1 MVHINDL
8 HRDVLAQILYKAVAA
23 PAKNLSEWKVKLP
36 LLGVCR
42 KWTELA
48 LSFVFY
54 QVFVEL
60 PELPGPSLDAH
71 FLWTSNAELL
81 ISRRCVLRAL
91 RLTIQLPYDVT
102 PDHIRIIALEILKLD
117 RVDWQHVNSLAF
129 TFATWTFYLSAKPV
143 SQDDKTATDVAR
155 TAQYFA
161 QNLRNIAELDFCSLS
176 ITSAGKF
183 IFSNIATF
191 YGGRLQILRSQGF
204 ILLPITCI
212 PRNIRVLELTL
223 DSSAVRVL
231 PSICGET
238 LKVLKLDEIPRNFA
252 WHHFRY
258 DIFDLPIVFHQLT
271 VLHFTF
277 KEEYMS
283 LTEAEIDYKVA
294 SGAHCCDQLC
304 FPALRELSI
313 ENCTP
318 DCDLLY
324 ADIPFPKLKK
334 VHLSG
339 SINCIRHCSRLRF
352 NWVRN
357 LSVVILSVDSGDTAE
372 IYRVTNHF
380 FADIRIGR
388 AASLRVTYG
397 WFDLDPDEM
406 RWTNITILE
415 VDQADY
421 TTVCKAISRLP
432 NLCELTI
439 SSLEFGNLVSS
450 GSTEDSALF
459 ISADPMLAWGERL
472 AILTICNFDENCPLS
487 LCIDGIQALLLHAG
501 ALEKLIVPESVHRLV
516 VGFVDMYKDRYSH
529 LANIQLLIDETNM
542 Y

>member
-1 MVHINDL
+1 M
-8 HRDVLAQILYKAVAA
+8 
-23 PAKNLSEWKVKLP
+23 
-36 LLGVCR
+36 
-42 KWTELA
+42 
-48 LSFVFY
+48 
-54 QVFVEL
+54 
-60 PELPGPSLDAH
+60 
-71 FLWTSNAELL
+71 
-81 ISRRCVLRAL
+81 
-91 RLTIQLPYDVT
+91 
-102 PDHIRIIALEILKLD
+102 
-117 RVDWQHVNSLAF
+117 
-129 TFATWTFYLSAKPV
+129 
-143 SQDDKTATDVAR
+143 
-155 TAQYFA
+155 
-161 QNLRNIAELDFCSLS
+161 
-176 ITSAGKF
+176 
-183 IFSNIATF
+183 F
-191 YGGRLQILRSQGF
+191 YGGRLQILRSQGY
-204 ILLPITCI
+204 IMLPIACI

-238 LKVLKLDEIPRNFA
+238 LKVLKLGEVPRNFA

-258 DIFDLPIVFHQLT
+258 DIFGLPIVFRQLT
-271 VLHFTF
+271 VLHLTF
-277 KEEYMS
+277 KEEYIE
-283 LTEAEIDYKVA
+283 LTEAEIDDKVA
-294 SGAHCCDQLC
+294 SGAYCCDQLC
-304 FPALRELSI
+304 FPAPRELSI

-324 ADIPFPKLKK
+324 ADIPFPELQN
-334 VHLSG
+334 VVLSG
-339 SINCIRHCSRLRF
+339 NFDSIHHCSRLRF

-406 RWTNITILE
+406 RWTNLTILE
-415 VDQADY
+415 VDQVDY

-487 LCIDGIQALLLHAG
+487 LCVDGIQALLLHAR
-501 ALEKLIVPESVHRLV
+501 ALEKLAVPESVHRLV

-529 LANIQLLIDETNM
+529 LANIQLLIDETDM

>member
-161 QNLRNIAELDFCSLS
+161 QNLRNIAE
-176 ITSAGKF
+176 
-183 IFSNIATF
+183 
-191 YGGRLQILRSQGF
+191 
-204 ILLPITCI
+204 
-212 PRNIRVLELTL
+212 NIRVLELTL

-472 AILTICNFDENCPLS
+472 AILIICNFDENCPLS